1 MKTPTDYW
9 FLVLFYFTCYS
20 YHHFGVYLFYLRL
33 VGALTSS
40 ERELGQSIS
49 SKLDS
54 VLRGNTGVL
63 QGNAAGKREQA
74 VSHTQAM
81 ETTTKI

>member
-1 MKTPTDYW
+1 M
-9 FLVLFYFTCYS
+9 
-20 YHHFGVYLFYLRL
+20 
-33 VGALTSS
+33 GALTSS

-63 QGNAAGKREQA
+63 QGNAAGKRAGSVSYPSDGDYYQDIDCQLVLDSSKSIGRRKFQQA
-74 VSHTQAM
+74 KRA
-81 ETTTKI
+81 TKVNS